1 MSRSSSTAR
10 AYRAGR
16 GAQGGRPPGGGDHGQ
31 VAPGQGALSL
41 SGAWAL
47 ARWLWRGSMRCLT
60 VRRMLARRRTH
71 ARTVPARPSPRART
85 RAHSRRTEAG
95 TTAPQATR
103 GGTTTRAGGTMAG
116 GVGNPAACEAREP
129 LSTPPRPHPSLAS
142 LTPPPTPSLHVL
154 RARLPSRPPSFS
166 RAPRSPASQDIR
178 RKDRST
184 GCAAPRDRCDGQTP
198 EEQDLGKRQN
208 LMSRRPADARVHAH
222 KHAQRTGR
230 VMLLA
235 LNVVVWLLHSLARPA
250 HRRWPARAATK
261 WLRARPCDLR
271 RHLRRHSGPGAVRT
285 QCTTNTDTM
294 RSRNRLLV

>member
-1 MSRSSSTAR
+1 
-10 AYRAGR
+10 
-16 GAQGGRPPGGGDHGQ
+16 
-31 VAPGQGALSL
+31 
-41 SGAWAL
+41 
-47 ARWLWRGSMRCLT
+47 MRCLT

-116 GVGNPAACEAREP
+116 GVGNPAVCEAREP

-235 LNVVVWLLHSLARPA
+235 LNVVVWLLHSP
-250 HRRWPARAATK
+250 RAPRSSQMAGSRGDKMASRASVRSATPS
-261 WLRARPCDLR
+261 ATPF
-271 RHLRRHSGPGAVRT
+271 GPRGSK
-285 QCTTNTDTM
+285 NTM
-294 RSRNRLLV
+294 HHEH